1 MGAQIPQFQA
11 LSIVLSVFLL
21 LHINSPD
28 MHRGP
33 LHLRRRSC
41 WQAKWKSFLWLRWSS
56 SRTRCRWPQALGPHG
71 PSRELDQLK
80 NRWDASLEMGSNW
93 VNGWASGWA
102 VWNFLQ
108 TGRKGPDLSNQDF
121 WQNTWKLILFCSW
134 PAGSILRGPV
144 IQENDIWGWL
154 EVRRSALLY
163 YTVNQHQHWACWQY
177 GHSGRTQGWQGVW
190 KRVLWLL
197 DTSSSSKHSWWAV
210 VGFAGEWA
218 QWNTTVKYK
227 WE

>member
-1 MGAQIPQFQA
+1 MLNPKGYHIGCLSLRYLRSCRYGCLRQPLSSPFGWGMGAQIPQLQA

-33 LHLRRRSC
+33 LHLQRRSC
-41 WQAKWKSFLWLRWSS
+41 WQAKWKSFLWLHWSS

-108 TGRKGPDLSNQDF
+108 NGSKGPDLSNQDF
-121 WQNTWKLILFCSW
+121 WQNTWKLIPFCWW
-134 PAGSILRGPV
+134 PAGSILSGPV
-144 IQENDIWGWL
+144 IQANGRLTFEDDLRSGGLLCFTTQWTSNPNGLADSMVTL
-154 EVRRSALLY
+154 EEP
-163 YTVNQHQHWACWQY
+163 
-177 GHSGRTQGWQGVW
+177 GDG
-190 KRVLWLL
+190 
-197 DTSSSSKHSWWAV
+197 
-210 VGFAGEWA
+210 
-218 QWNTTVKYK
+218 
-227 WE
+227 

>member
-1 MGAQIPQFQA
+1 MGSQIPQFQA

-102 VWNFLQ
+102 VWNFLL
-108 TGRKGPDLSNQDF
+108 TGSKVPDLSNQDF
-121 WQNTWKLILFCSW
+121 WQNTWKLIPFCSW
-134 PAGSILRGPV
+134 PAGSILRSPV
-144 IQENDIWGWL
+144 IQANGRLTFEDDLRLGG
-154 EVRRSALLY
+154 LLCF
-163 YTVNQHQHWACWQY
+163 T
-177 GHSGRTQGWQGVW
+177 TQW
-190 KRVLWLL
+190 
-197 DTSSSSKHSWWAV
+197 TSVSTGLADSMV
-210 VGFAGEWA
+210 TLGEPG
-218 QWNTTVKYK
+218 NG
-227 WE
+227 